1 MIQVVGL
8 QRKIYPKLLFPFTK
22 QNPLP
27 LGVQY
32 GNSLQA
38 EIDGLVADRIGVQTF
53 DQLIHMLLLKS
64 VAHNTFSHQIK
75 LPVFRILFVGY
86 HSGQWTL
93 NSSRG
98 WVNQWHDFN
107 HEHQNLEFQ
116 SFLSLLFQ
124 VMPLDAMQQKAKEF
138 EETSYE
144 LTLPQ
149 KSFSKRIYHSTNS
162 VTHTES
168 NQQHTIFFVL
178 LVNKCHLLPLC

>member
-22 QNPLP
+22 QKPLP

-75 LPVFRILFVGY
+75 ASCIQNSVCCWFP
-86 HSGQWTL
+86 QWTL

-124 VMPLDAMQQKAKEF
+124 VIPLDVQCN
-138 EETSYE
+138 
-144 LTLPQ
+144 
-149 KSFSKRIYHSTNS
+149 KRLRNLKKPPMS
-162 VTHTES
+162 
-168 NQQHTIFFVL
+168 
-178 LVNKCHLLPLC
+178 